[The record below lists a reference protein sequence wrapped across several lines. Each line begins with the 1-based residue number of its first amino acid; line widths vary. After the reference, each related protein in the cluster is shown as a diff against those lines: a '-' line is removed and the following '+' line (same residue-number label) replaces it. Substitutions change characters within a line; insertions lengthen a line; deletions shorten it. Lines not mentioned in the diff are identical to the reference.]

1 MYDSVFLNYWK
12 GHGVTMDLK
21 NLLTFKTILETG
33 SFQEAAR
40 KLNYAQS
47 TVTTQIQQLEQELHV
62 KLFDK
67 IGRKMVLTSAGSD
80 LLPSVNQIL
89 ETYNKMKNFSNNAEL
104 KGDLR
109 IAIPES
115 ILTYQM
121 QPILKEFHEKAPNV
135 KLYLKTLNCFEI
147 PYEVENGLV
156 DLGIYYD
163 VGEKSDQIT
172 NSKLGE
178 HAISVIASAQKEV
191 DSINFSDENK
201 EFDVSFLSN
210 DVDSIYQKHFE
221 AMIKKRNITLNHRME
236 AGSIESIKR
245 CVINNLGIAVFPDFV
260 FTEELEKERIRKV
273 PSPLDNLE
281 IATIY
286 SYHKKRW
293 MSPNLACFIEL
304 LEAGKG
310 DF

>member
-12 GHGVTMDLK
+12 GREMLMDLK

-47 TVTTQIQQLEQELHV
+47 TVTTQIQQLEQELQV

-67 IGRKMVLTSAGSD
+67 IGRKMLLTSAGSD

-89 ETYNKMKNFSNNAEL
+89 ETYNTMKNYSNNAEL
-104 KGDLR
+104 KGELR
-109 IAIPES
+109 IAVPES

-121 QPILKEFHEKAPNV
+121 QSILKEFHEKAPNV

-163 VGEKSDQIT
+163 VDEKSNQIT
-172 NSKLGE
+172 KSKLGS
-178 HAISVIASAQKEV
+178 HAISIIASAQKEIE
-191 DSINFSDENK
+191 SINFFNENK

-210 DVDSIYQKHFE
+210 DVNSIYQKHFE
-221 AMIKKRNITLNHRME
+221 AMVKERNITLNHRIE

-245 CVINNLGIAVFPDFV
+245 CVINNLGIAVFPNFV
-260 FTEELEKERIRKV
+260 FEEELGKGLIRKV
-273 PSPLDNLE
+273 PSPLDSQE
-281 IATIY
+281 IATVY
-286 SYHKKRW
+286 SYHGKRW
-293 MSPNLACFIEL
+293 MSPNLTYFIEL
-304 LEAGKG
+304 LETRKGK
-310 DF
+310 F